1 MSYYPSQRSSLPAGL
16 DPIAVLQSTPS
27 YLSELVEAL
36 GSDDLELPNDLSK
49 RSPRDLLAYLADV
62 ELVAAWRLRQTV
74 AAPGVQL
81 SSFEPDV
88 WGQRYARLDAA
99 LAVESFRAVRAWN
112 LAFLASLTLQ
122 DWLAEAYH
130 PERGFES
137 VDQMVRALAAHDLN
151 QLAQLGIEVAPPL

>member
-1 MSYYPSQRSSLPAGL
+1 MSYHRSPHSALPAGL

-27 YLSELVEAL
+27 YLSELVESL
-36 GSDDLELPNDLSK
+36 GPDDLELPSGPDLS
-49 RSPRDLLAYLADV
+49 SPRDLLAHLADF

-88 WGQRYARLDAA
+88 WAQRYARLDAA

-112 LAFLASLTLQ
+112 LAFLTGLTLQ

-137 VDQMVRALAAHDLN
+137 VDQMVRALAAHDLD
-151 QLAQLGIEVAPPL
+151 QLAQLGIELAPPL

>member
-1 MSYYPSQRSSLPAGL
+1 MTHHPSQRSSLPAGL

-27 YLSELVEAL
+27 YLSELVESVGPDELEAL
-36 GSDDLELPNDLSK
+36 GGRDN
-49 RSPRDLLAYLADV
+49 RSPRDLLAHLADT

-81 SSFEPDV
+81 SSFEPHV
-88 WGQRYARLDAA
+88 WAQRYARLDAT
-99 LAVESFRAVRAWN
+99 LAVESFRALRAWN
-112 LAFLASLTLQ
+112 LALLATLTLQ

-137 VDQMVRALAAHDLN
+137 VDQMVRELAVHDLDY
-151 QLAQLGIEVAPPL
+151 LARLGIELAPPL

>member
-1 MSYYPSQRSSLPAGL
+1 MSYHPSQRSSLPAGL

-27 YLSELVEAL
+27 YLSELVEAV
-36 GSDDLELPNDLSK
+36 SPDDLNIPGGRDEH
-49 RSPRDLLAYLADV
+49 SPRDLLAHLADV

-88 WGQRYARLDAA
+88 WGQRYSRLDAA
-99 LAVESFRAVRAWN
+99 LAVESFRAMRAWN
-112 LAFLASLTLQ
+112 LALLTTLTLQ

-151 QLAQLGIEVAPPL
+151 HLAKLGIELAPPL